1 MPDDMSHDAP
11 SSHARNIRLTVEYDG
26 TRYVGWQRQSNGL
39 SVQQVLEDA
48 LAAHLGVRVRVVG
61 SGRTDSGVHA
71 LGQVASFR
79 TVSQMPVRGIARGLL
94 EHLPPDVTVTDA
106 AEVPDAFDARR
117 SARLRWYRFFLL
129 NRPVAPALARAH
141 MTHVARRLD
150 PARMADAARVLA
162 GTHDFAAFRSVSC
175 TARRTSLDLWPVEIG
190 APGDGIIVMDFRCRS
205 FLQNMVRILAGCIV
219 ACGEG
224 RMATDDL
231 RRMLETGE
239 RSRRAVTLPPQGLH
253 LWRVYYGDEPDFP
266 ERPDG
271 PPAGC

>member
-1 MPDDMSHDAP
+1 MPDDISHDP
-11 SSHARNIRLTVEYDG
+11 PVSPARSIRLTVEYDG
-26 TRYVGWQRQSNGL
+26 TRYVGWQRQANGL

-48 LAAHLGVRVRVVG
+48 LAAHLRERVRVTG

-79 TVSQMPVRGIARGLL
+79 TASRMPVRGIARGLL

-106 AEVPDAFDARR
+106 AEAPDTFDARR

-150 PARMADAARVLA
+150 PARMAEAAAVLA
-162 GTHDFAAFRSVSC
+162 GAHDFAAFRSVSC
-175 TARRTSLDLWPVEIG
+175 TARRTRLDLWPVGIA
-190 APGDGIIVMDFRCRS
+190 APGDGVIVMDFRCRS
-205 FLQNMVRILAGCIV
+205 FLQNMVRILAGCVV

-224 RMATDDL
+224 RMTADDL

-239 RSRRAVTLPPQGLH
+239 RSRHAVTLPPQGLH

-266 ERPDG
+266 VRP
-271 PPAGC
+271 